1 MLLFVASISVLSDRD
16 ANRLDSPIAFV
27 DLAAQRRRIGASLEK
42 AIGRVLDHTQF
53 VMGPEVAELERRLAE
68 FSGAGT
74 AVTCASGTDALVLS
88 LMASGVGAGDAVFV
102 PAFTFTATAAAVVP
116 VGATPVFTDVR
127 ADTFTMDAASLG
139 AAVDGVLAQGG
150 LRPAAVI
157 AVDLFGQPADYSVLG
172 VVADR
177 HGLRMLADAAQSFG
191 AKAGAGPVGTLAPLT
206 TTSFFP
212 AKPLGCYG
220 DGGAVLTDDDVLAGR
235 LRALRQHGRAPG
247 SREPREIGMNSRLD
261 TIQAAV
267 LLEKLRVYEWEI
279 QARDKIARRYS
290 EGLAE
295 VVDTPILA
303 PGNRSVWA
311 QYTVLLEGRDTLA
324 ADLKE
329 RGIPTAI
336 HYPKPLHETEAYRGF
351 PVVPGGTPVATD
363 LSARVLSLPFHADL
377 DPAVQDRIIVA
388 VRDSVAGVGEAP
400 GRRASVQA
408 S

>member
-27 DLAAQRRRIGASLEK
+27 DLAAQRRRIGALLEK

-53 VMGPEVAELERRLAE
+53 VMGPEVAELERRLEE

-102 PAFTFTATAAAVVP
+102 PAFTFTATAAAVVA

-157 AVDLFGQPADYSVLG
+157 AVDLFGQPADYSALG
-172 VVADR
+172 GVTDR

-191 AKAGAGPVGTLAPLT
+191 AKAGAAPVGTLAPLT

-220 DGGAVLTDDDVLAGR
+220 DGGAVLTDDDVLAER

-247 SREPREIGMNSRLD
+247 SREPRDIGMNSRLD
-261 TIQAAV
+261 TIQAAI

-279 QARDKIARRYS
+279 QARDKVARRYS
-290 EGLAE
+290 EGLAD

-311 QYTVLLEGRDTLA
+311 QYTVLLEGRDALA

-336 HYPKPLHETEAYRGF
+336 HYPKPLHEAEAYRGF

-363 LSARVLSLPFHADL
+363 LSTRVLSLPFHADL

>member
-1 MLLFVASISVLSDRD
+1 M
-16 ANRLDSPIAFV
+16 
-27 DLAAQRRRIGASLEK
+27 AAQRRRIGALLEK

-53 VMGPEVAELERRLAE
+53 VMGPEVAELERRLEE

-102 PAFTFTATAAAVVP
+102 PAFTFTATAAAVVA

-157 AVDLFGQPADYSVLG
+157 AVDLFGQPADYSALG
-172 VVADR
+172 GVTDR

-191 AKAGAGPVGTLAPLT
+191 AKAGAAPVGTLAPLT

-220 DGGAVLTDDDVLAGR
+220 DGGAVLTDDDVLAER

-247 SREPREIGMNSRLD
+247 SREPRDIGMNSRLD
-261 TIQAAV
+261 TIQAAI

-279 QARDKIARRYS
+279 QARDKVARRYS
-290 EGLAE
+290 EGLAD

-311 QYTVLLEGRDTLA
+311 QYTVLLEGRDALA

-336 HYPKPLHETEAYRGF
+336 HYPKPLHEAEAYRGF

-363 LSARVLSLPFHADL
+363 LSTRVLSLPFHADL

>member
-68 FSGAGT
+68 FSGAG
-74 AVTCASGTDALVLS
+74 AAITCASGTDALVLS

-102 PAFTFTATAAAVVP
+102 PAFTFAATAAAAVA

-150 LRPAAVI
+150 PRPAAVI
-157 AVDLFGQPADYSVLG
+157 AVDLFGQPADYSALG
-172 VVADR
+172 VIADR

-220 DGGAVLTDDDVLAGR
+220 DGGAVLTDDDVLAQR
-235 LRALRQHGRAPG
+235 LRALRQHGREPG
-247 SREPREIGMNSRLD
+247 SREPRDIGMNSRLD

-290 EGLAE
+290 EGLADA
-295 VVDTPILA
+295 VDTPILA

-311 QYTVLLEGRDTLA
+311 QYTVLLEGRDALA

-336 HYPKPLHETEAYRGF
+336 HYPKPLHEAEAYRGF
-351 PVVPGGTPVATD
+351 PVVPGGTPVASD
-363 LSARVLSLPFHADL
+363 LSTRVLSLPFHADL
-377 DPAVQDRIIVA
+377 DPAVQDRIIAA